1 MPASIVSE
9 EELKKA
15 QAHFSIY
22 DRTGDGT
29 ISVNDIGNVIRSLN
43 RNPLNSEIKKS
54 IESFGKKTKITFP
67 EFALLLSSL
76 HDVQGNPED
85 FKNALKVFEK
95 DVKGHMPLVELRRV
109 LQNLGEKLESS
120 EVDRVLSGISDDP
133 EGNIDYLRFIDKITA
148 SQDLSL

>member
-43 RNPLNSEIKKS
+43 RNPLNSEVFVVNTI
-54 IESFGKKTKITFP
+54 ILFI
-67 EFALLLSSL
+67 
-76 HDVQGNPED
+76 ND
-85 FKNALKVFEK
+85 FKLTL
-95 DVKGHMPLVELRRV
+95 P
-109 LQNLGEKLESS
+109 
-120 EVDRVLSGISDDP
+120 
-133 EGNIDYLRFIDKITA
+133 
-148 SQDLSL
+148 DLL